1 MEGFWTVQFRGIQ
14 GWGAG
19 VVTLINGQLFG
30 GDSGFLY
37 TGTYDQQGNAF
48 AAHVHV
54 RQHVAGVPNVM
65 GRNQFD
71 LELTGTLQ
79 GNVIAVAGTLP
90 GTELRLNGTL
100 TRQALLPPRT

>member
-14 GWGAG
+14 GMGAG
-19 VVTLINGQLFG
+19 VVTLINGHLFG

-37 TGTYDQQGNAF
+37 TGTYTQQVNAF

-54 RQHVAGVPNVM
+54 RQYVAGVPNVM

-79 GNVIAVAGTLP
+79 GNAISVAGTIP

-100 TRQALLPPRT
+100 TKQGELPPRT